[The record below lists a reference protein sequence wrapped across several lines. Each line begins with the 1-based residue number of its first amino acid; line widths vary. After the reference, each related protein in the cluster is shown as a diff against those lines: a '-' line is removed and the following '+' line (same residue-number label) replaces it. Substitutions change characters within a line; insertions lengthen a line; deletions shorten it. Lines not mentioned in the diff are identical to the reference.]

1 MQVRVIRWQIQLTV
15 LVAFSGILSIKHWFL
30 HGDMLKGLWNI
41 SLKLLLCWFLKSIKE
56 LLRTSPL
63 YETEIQISMSY
74 LFIFSVWLCWLY
86 SQSWHQKC
94 CDFSFRILAN
104 LMQFLLCLSVQ
115 SRKVLKVF
123 LFIYIFNLCNFLHC
137 PQYNT
142 VKLPYLVLKDVKLP
156 FSSGS
161 LSVFPRMPSAD
172 QLWYFSFFSW
182 YNQRLCHWSTQSTTS
197 SKQAEPFLLG
207 S

>member
-1 MQVRVIRWQIQLTV
+1 MHLLVFFFISILHFHVQVRVIRWQIQLTV

-30 HGDMLKGLWNI
+30 HGDTLKGLWNI

-104 LMQFLLCLSVQ
+104 LVQVLLCLSVQ

-142 VKLPYLVLKDVKLP
+142 VKLP
-156 FSSGS
+156 
-161 LSVFPRMPSAD
+161 
-172 QLWYFSFFSW
+172 
-182 YNQRLCHWSTQSTTS
+182 
-197 SKQAEPFLLG
+197 
-207 S
+207 